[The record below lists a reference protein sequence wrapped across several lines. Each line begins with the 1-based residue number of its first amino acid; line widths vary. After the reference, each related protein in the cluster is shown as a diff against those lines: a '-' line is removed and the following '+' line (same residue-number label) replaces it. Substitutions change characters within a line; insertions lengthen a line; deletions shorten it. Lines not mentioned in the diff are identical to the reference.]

1 MGDIKTGGANAF
13 RDFATDGVPASGPND
28 PAKSDIRALFALID
42 LAVAA
47 ASAGLT
53 MVATTADRDAF
64 YSNTANRGKLVYVNN
79 NNGSAT
85 DSANGVYEYV
95 GGGPRL
101 AVSFYQGV
109 TTVVQPLV
117 NRAESAAVV
126 SSLLVALVLK
136 NTPAI
141 PVNGDPN
148 TLRTNIANINDGNL
162 FKFVSIVT
170 NTADVVTLAGKAT
183 DGSDFSRQVVN
194 GGGQPIG
201 KGTLAAGKIFTAMYS
216 AGGGSIVITAVEDAA
231 MASGSTAM
239 VDTLAPL
246 VPYLVSDPYASRSVR
261 VLGGGSSISIAQGGT
276 ETDAPNRILV
286 DLLNARKRQSGVT
299 YVSEIV
305 GQAGT
310 GTLDMPAQF
319 ANAKGSAPEKIRTY
333 VGGMNDAYFRLFV
346 MAHTLPLM
354 ISRMREMLK
363 ADADAGRLS
372 VVYSSPHPHSGRV
385 NLADQLRTDVPQS
398 YPVYNSAPVL
408 ASTIR
413 ASLGLTGSGN
423 PDTILRDW
431 TGGGKAVLG
440 CPTFSHYNTAMRD
453 LVAQFPTAIFAD
465 AEWAFF
471 RYGVEPADTSQK
483 LDALYA
489 GSDQN
494 HFSSAG
500 YQAGYGRVTSSV
512 VNAIL
517 SGNLRT
523 RYFRGDE

>member
-1 MGDIKTGGANAF
+1 MSAVDIL
-13 RDFATDGVPASGPND
+13 RD
-28 PAKSDIRALFALID
+28 ALFGNPPSPAVEPSREGVLAAFTQLHNQALVAA
-42 LAVAA
+42 AVAA
-47 ASAGLT
+47 AGIT
-53 MVATTADRDAF
+53 TVATTADRDTF
-64 YSNTANRGKLVYVNN
+64 YSTSANRSKLVYVNN

-85 DSANGVYEYV
+85 DGANGIYEYA
-95 GGGPRL
+95 GGPRL
-101 AVSFYQGV
+101 AQGFYQGLAV
-109 TTVVQPLV
+109 LVQPLV
-117 NRAESAAVV
+117 DRAESAALV

-148 TLRTNIANINDGNL
+148 NLRANIQNINDGNP

-170 NTADVVTLAGKAT
+170 NTGDVVTLSGKAT

-201 KGTLAAGKIFTAMYS
+201 KGTLAAGKIFTGVYS
-216 AGGGSIVITAVEDAA
+216 AGGGSIVITAVEDAPTSA
-231 MASGSTAM
+231 ASAAVIDPLT
-239 VDTLAPL
+239 PL

-261 VLGGGSSISIAQGGT
+261 VLGGGSSISVAQGGT
-276 ETDAPNRILV
+276 ANDAPNKILV
-286 DLLNARKRQSGVT
+286 DLLNARKRQLGVT

-305 GQAGT
+305 GQPGT
-310 GTLDMPAQF
+310 GTLDMPGQF
-319 ANAKGSAPEKIRTY
+319 ANAAGTAPEKIRTY
-333 VGGMNDAYFRLFV
+333 VGGMNDCYFRLFV
-346 MAHTLPLM
+346 MVHTFPLM
-354 ISRMREMLK
+354 LARMRDMLK

-385 NLADQLRTDVPQS
+385 NLADSLFTDQPQS

-408 ASTIR
+408 PATIR
-413 ASLGLTGSGN
+413 ASLKLTGSGN

-431 TGGGKAVLG
+431 TGGGVPVLG

-453 LVAQFPTAIFAD
+453 LVAQFPTAVFAD

-471 RYGVEPADTSQK
+471 RYGVEPADTPQK
-483 LDALYA
+483 LDALYF
-489 GSDQN
+489 GTDQN

-517 SGNLRT
+517 SGNLGT